1 MPAAAAP
8 STSETTSPPALS
20 VAENRTLVLSSQQ
33 EPSEQRIGN
42 LGIVLLAVLAGIAAY
57 FLSSLVNIKL

>member
-1 MPAAAAP
+1 
-8 STSETTSPPALS
+8 
-20 VAENRTLVLSSQQ
+20 VLSSQQ

-57 FLSSLVNIKL
+57 FLSALVDIKL